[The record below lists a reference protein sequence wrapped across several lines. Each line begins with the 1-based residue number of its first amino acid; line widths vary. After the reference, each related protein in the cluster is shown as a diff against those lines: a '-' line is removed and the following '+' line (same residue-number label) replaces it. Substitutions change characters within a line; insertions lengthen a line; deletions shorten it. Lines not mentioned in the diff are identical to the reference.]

1 VIVMTVKVL
10 EQKKNPLL
18 KREEVRATLEHQGK
32 PTPSREEMLPIL
44 ERLLKTKRELI
55 LIDKI
60 FSVKGK
66 GESLLKIFTYSK
78 KEDIPEDKK
87 GMIEKRMERKKEKGE
102 KTEEAKPEGEK
113 EAQKKGEGEK
123 EGEPEDSGK
132 KEEAEKRPEEK
143 PEEAKSEEEG
153 KEEKKG

>member
-1 VIVMTVKVL
+1 MVVKVL

-18 KREEVRATLEHQGK
+18 KREEVRATLEHPGK
-32 PTPSREEMLPIL
+32 PTPSREEMLLAL
-44 ERLLKTKRELI
+44 ERILKTKRELI

-78 KEDIPEDKK
+78 KEDIPEGKRE
-87 GMIEKRMERKKEKGE
+87 MIEKRMKRKKAKEE
-102 KTEEAKPEGEK
+102 KTGEAK
-113 EAQKKGEGEK
+113 
-123 EGEPEDSGK
+123 PEDSGK
-132 KEEAEKRPEEK
+132 KEGTEEKPAEPEEK
-143 PEEAKSEEEG
+143 PEGKPAEGKEKG